1 MQRWSERIRG
11 NRTDLDVIKI
21 TTYNNCFSTG
31 QSKRNFPENISQLQ
45 KSFRNVD
52 ELEKFFF
59 LADAACSS
67 KPAVGIERVHVD
79 IFKKSKITKPKASRS
94 LGETLEI
101 LLDKELIKQLRS
113 STKDVKEGCLVS
125 WDKVKTNV

>member
-1 MQRWSERIRG
+1 MSLKLQH
-11 NRTDLDVIKI
+11 I
-21 TTYNNCFSTG
+21 TTVFP
-31 QSKRNFPENISQLQ
+31 QAKVKRNFPENISQLQ
-45 KSFRNVD
+45 KSFQNVD